1 MIGVVS
7 VCEVLTAKSAKI
19 AKTMLLQL
27 RVLRG
32 AIFNKYYILTAMAAA
47 GSTPGH
53 LPGPNTASIPGGRHT
68 GTGWVLVI

>member
-47 GSTPGH
+47 GSNHSHPPG
-53 LPGPNTASIPGGRHT
+53 TTTTSTPGGRHT